1 MSKEQ
6 ELRLGC
12 QHCSAQF
19 HTQWE
24 RAEHERR
31 DHLVIVKQDAPNYGF
46 VSTPT
51 DTRPEQLIH
60 IDSTGRYVLNAL
72 GQYVGTLVSE
82 TDDPARRS
90 SSDEAEVVGWQWSDF
105 SGKWYTVDTAR
116 LSIDEQEELA
126 RLVAGKYDGRVR
138 PLYASPSGVKAG
150 VTEALKEALKLAKL
164 TESLCAG
171 RGDDDYVWGVQAKI
185 EAAIW
190 LLAVHDEG
198 MGEEGK

>member
-1 MSKEQ
+1 MDKEQ

-51 DTRPEQLIH
+51 GVPPEQLIH

-72 GQYVGTLVSE
+72 GQYVGTLVYE
-82 TDDPARRS
+82 TADPARRS
-90 SSDEAEVVGWQWSDF
+90 STIERLLAERDEARAETENERVHNAELF
-105 SGKWYTVDTAR
+105 SRAF
-116 LSIDEQEELA
+116 A
-126 RLVAGKYDGRVR
+126 A
-138 PLYASPSGVKAG
+138 
-150 VTEALKEALKLAKL
+150 EAQRDKLKEALKPFAEIA
-164 TESLCAG
+164 TEIQDVLIEKAACL
-171 RGDDDYVWGVQAKI
+171 YVERSTDSDGQPD
-185 EAAIW
+185 EAQEWRDFDA
-190 LLAVHDEG
+190 EC
-198 MGEEGK
+198 